1 MHSSPSLTSLRSQVI
16 TVLLAIFTWHSS
28 SIAAQTNAMPAARAC
43 TQNIHATPLK
53 YRNDIVLTAFAR
65 RDASTSKAG
74 MLYDVEHG
82 LPHLIGLKLE
92 RKYNVNIRTQLR
104 TAASLLYH
112 TNEQRASQHA
122 HELTQRLQAQYI
134 VSGEVIEMSMQRDE
148 TTYRADL
155 GQGSINTLFDFFHLP
170 KSWDSRSRH
179 FAFSINVRESTT
191 GQTVFKRNYHTEG
204 VWKIRTPTKVGF
216 TAARF
221 WKTHYGK
228 NIQIIADR
236 AGNDIAHAIHCQPFV
251 IAMDSSPEAHNI
263 KLKSGA
269 NSGLAVGDKIE
280 LFQVVVRANTEY
292 QSYNT
297 QLVKSNA
304 QVILH
309 EVYPNYSIAMIDENT
324 PLFGEYVGIILPQEP
339 APPG

>member
-1 MHSSPSLTSLRSQVI
+1 MHSSPSLTSLSSRVI
-16 TVLLAIFTWHSS
+16 TVLLAIFTYHNP
-28 SIAAQTNAMPAARAC
+28 IAAQTNAMTAAQAC

-65 RDASTSKAG
+65 RDANTSKAG

-92 RKYNVNIRTQLR
+92 RKYNVNIRTQLH
-104 TAASLLYH
+104 TAAPRLYYDD
-112 TNEQRASQHA
+112 EQRASQHT
-122 HELTQRLQAQYI
+122 HELTQRLQAQYV
-134 VSGEVIEMSMQRDE
+134 VSGEVIEMSMQDDE

-170 KSWDSRSRH
+170 KSWDSRIRH

-204 VWKIRTPTKVGF
+204 VWKIRAPTKVGF

-236 AGNDIAHAIHCQPFV
+236 AGSDIARAIHCQPFV
-251 IAMDSSPEAHNI
+251 IAMDSSPETHSI

-269 NSGLAVGDKIE
+269 NSGLTVGDKIE
-280 LFQVVVRANTEY
+280 LFQVVIRANTEY

-297 QLVKSNA
+297 QLVKSNT
-304 QVILH
+304 QVVLH
-309 EVYPNYSIAMIDENT
+309 EVYPNYSIAILDENT
-324 PLFGEYVGIILPQEP
+324 LLFGEYVGIISPQEP
-339 APPG
+339 SPPG